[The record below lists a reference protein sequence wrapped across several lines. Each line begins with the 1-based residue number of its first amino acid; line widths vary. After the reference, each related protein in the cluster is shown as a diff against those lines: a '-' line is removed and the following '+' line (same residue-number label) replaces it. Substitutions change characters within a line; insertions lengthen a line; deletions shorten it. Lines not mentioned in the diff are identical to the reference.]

1 MENLSKRQ
9 LAEGF
14 FKQGY
19 NCSQAV
25 VLAFENEIGLDRQV
39 LLNMASSF
47 GGGMGRLRLTCGAV
61 SGMFLVLGLIT
72 KRDMTDIE
80 QKRTHYAQIQKLAR
94 IATERLGS
102 ISCAKLLNSTD
113 TSPNPTLRSDDFYEK
128 RPCLKIIGECAE
140 ILQEELNGKSY

>member
-1 MENLSKRQ
+1 MEKVSKRQ
-9 LAEGF
+9 LAEEY

-61 SGMFLVLGLIT
+61 SGMFLVLGLVT

-80 QKRTHYAQIQKLAR
+80 QKRIHYAQIQKLAK
-94 IATERLGS
+94 IAEERLGS
-102 ISCAKLLNSTD
+102 ITCSVLLNSTD
-113 TSPNPTLRSDDFYEK
+113 TSPNPTARTDDFYKK

-140 ILQEELNGKSY
+140 ILQEELNC